1 MELKRTPFYDL
12 HLLAGARMVPFAGF
26 EMPVQY
32 AGLLKEHAQ
41 VRTGVGVFDV
51 SHMGEVWVT
60 GPKAEDA
67 LMWLLSNAIRRV
79 GIGQAQ
85 YNVMCNQAGGV
96 VDDVVVYRLGPE
108 EFMVCVNAANRAK
121 DFAWM
126 VENNPFPDGAT
137 FTNHSDAWGQLA
149 IQGPKA
155 MATVQKMTDIDLS
168 PLGTYRF
175 AVGSCAGVAGCI
187 IARTG
192 YTGEDGFEIFLPLEV
207 EGAAET
213 LWRELMEAGE
223 EFGIQPIGLG
233 ARDTLRLEVR
243 YCLYGHE
250 LNDELSPLQA
260 GLGWVCKLKK
270 PGGFLGAEA
279 IGARRAGDRHTLVG
293 MMVDGKRIARDGMR
307 VLADGQDVGWVSSG
321 TRSPSIQRSILL
333 AYVDSTYAQPGT
345 QLTIDVRGR
354 EATAEVVE
362 GPFYKRGA

>member
-1 MELKRTPFYDL
+1 MELQRTPFYDL

-41 VRTGVGVFDV
+41 VRASVGVFDV

-67 LMWLLSNAIRRV
+67 LMWLLSNAIRRIA
-79 GIGQAQ
+79 IGQAQ
-85 YNVMCNQAGGV
+85 YNVMCNHEGGV
-96 VDDVVVYRLGPE
+96 VDDVVVYRMGSE

-126 VENNPFPDGAT
+126 VENNPFPEGAS
-137 FTNHSDAWGQLA
+137 FTNHSDGWGQLA
-149 IQGPKA
+149 IQGPNA
-155 MATVQKMTDIDLS
+155 MATVQKMTSVDLTA
-168 PLGTYRF
+168 LGTYRF
-175 AVGSCAGVAGCI
+175 GVGDCAGVSGCI

-192 YTGEDGFEIFLPLEV
+192 YTGEDGFEIFMPLNNET
-207 EGAAET
+207 AAT
-213 LWRELMEAGE
+213 TIWKDLMEAGQE
-223 EFGIQPIGLG
+223 YGIQPIGLG

-260 GLGWVCKLKK
+260 GLAWVCKLKK
-270 PGGFLGAEA
+270 PGGFLGSSA
-279 IGARRAGDRHTLVG
+279 IEARRASDPHKLVG
-293 MMVDGKRIARDGMR
+293 MIVDGKRIARDGMR
-307 VLADGQDVGWVSSG
+307 VLADGEDIGWVSSG
-321 TRSPSIQRSILL
+321 TRSPSVEKSILL
-333 AYVDSTYAQPGT
+333 AYVDGKYAQPGAR
-345 QLTIDVRGR
+345 LTIDVRGR

-362 GPFYKRGA
+362 GPFYKRDA